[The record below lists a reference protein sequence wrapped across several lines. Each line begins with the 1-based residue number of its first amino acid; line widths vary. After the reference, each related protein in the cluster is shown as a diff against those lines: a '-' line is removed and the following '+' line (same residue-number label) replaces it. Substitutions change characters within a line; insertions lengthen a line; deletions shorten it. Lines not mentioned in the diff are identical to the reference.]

1 MNPLLSVSFSDLLQG
16 DPIPISD
23 FENEVSKLILMV
35 DSPFDDQTQK
45 DVQAIIADALKR
57 RCCNPKTVIQMHM
70 RMKKGM
76 NPNAALNQLELNDLS
91 DLFLSS
97 NKNKNSKIAEV
108 SNRLANFYV
117 RLANMRAVIL
127 QQQRL
132 PQQPQQPPFAF
143 VGNNDL
149 MAAYSKTKEAMHAK
163 QSENQE
169 HFARILR
176 TIIADPH
183 SEKRSIHPDVTDA
196 DMVTLE
202 MQLHDLVESGC
213 ATYELRCLKIMEAAI
228 EQQKYDALIA
238 ELNALE

>member
-1 MNPLLSVSFSDLLQG
+1 VSFLDLLQG
-16 DPIPISD
+16 EPIPISD
-23 FENEVSKLILMV
+23 FENEVSKLILLV
-35 DSPFDDQTQK
+35 DSPFDDQSQR
-45 DVQAIIADALKR
+45 DIQEIIADALKR

-76 NPNAALNQLELNDLS
+76 NPNAALNQQELNDLS

-117 RLANMRAVIL
+117 RLANMRALIL
-127 QQQRL
+127 QQQQ
-132 PQQPQQPPFAF
+132 PQQQPQQPPF
-143 VGNNDL
+143 VGNDDL

-163 QSENQE
+163 QRENQE

-176 TIIADPH
+176 TIILDPD
-183 SEKRSIHPDVTDA
+183 SEKRRIHPDLTDA
-196 DMVTLE
+196 DMVTLQ
-202 MQLHDLVESGC
+202 MQLHDLVEGGC